1 MKPAPFAYVRPESL
15 EDAIGV
21 LDEHGEGARVL
32 AGGQSLMATLNMRLS
47 APEVLVDIGRVPGLA
62 GIEET
67 DDGLRIGAMTRHA
80 DVEASDLVASHAP
93 LIASAMPHI
102 AHPAVRNRGTF
113 GGSIALA
120 DPAAELPACAVAL
133 GARMTIA
140 GKSGT
145 RTVDADAFFRGLYET
160 ALEPGEVLTAVE
172 VPGIEAGWT
181 SGFGEL
187 ARRHGDYA
195 MIGLAAHVEM
205 ADGRFGRGRLVFFGA
220 GERPV
225 SAVRSAALLEGES
238 WSDALGARIADA
250 LKEELDPFGGPERG
264 CGDAPI
270 SRRGARRAGA
280 GSAGGLREGAM
291 ERTVEVGLRV
301 NGERASR
308 RIEARMNLVDFLRE
322 ELGLTGSHV
331 GCEHGVC
338 GACTVRVDGR
348 IVRGCLMLA
357 AQADGADVWT
367 IEGLSDTGEI
377 RGLQEAFVERNA
389 LQCGYC
395 TPGMLL
401 TLAELRERNP
411 AASRPEIR
419 EFISGNYCRCTGY
432 EAIVDAFEMARAREG
447 GPS

>member
-21 LDEHGEGARVL
+21 LDEHGEDARVL

-47 APEVLVDIGRVPGLA
+47 APEILVDIGRVPGLA

-80 DVEASDLVASHAP
+80 EVEASDLVASHAP

-140 GKSGT
+140 GKGGT

-160 ALEPGEVLTAVE
+160 ALEPGEVLTAVD
-172 VPGIEAGWT
+172 VPGIGAGWK

-205 ADGRFGRGRLVFFGA
+205 TGGRFGRGRLVFFGA

-238 WSDALGARIADA
+238 WSDALGDRIADS
-250 LKEELDPFGGPERG
+250 LKEELDPFEDLNA
-264 CGDAPI
+264 DAAM
-270 SRRGARRAGA
+270 RRHLAGVLVRRVLAP
-280 GSAGGLREGAM
+280 
-291 ERTVEVGLRV
+291 
-301 NGERASR
+301 
-308 RIEARMNLVDFLRE
+308 
-322 ELGLTGSHV
+322 
-331 GCEHGVC
+331 
-338 GACTVRVDGR
+338 
-348 IVRGCLMLA
+348 LA
-357 AQADGADVWT
+357 A
-367 IEGLSDTGEI
+367 
-377 RGLQEAFVERNA
+377 
-389 LQCGYC
+389 
-395 TPGMLL
+395 
-401 TLAELRERNP
+401 
-411 AASRPEIR
+411 
-419 EFISGNYCRCTGY
+419 
-432 EAIVDAFEMARAREG
+432 
-447 GPS
+447 

>member
-21 LDEHGEGARVL
+21 LDEHGEDARIL

-47 APEVLVDIGRVPGLA
+47 APEILVDIGRVAGLA

-80 DVEASDLVASHAP
+80 EVEASDLVASRAP

-102 AHPAVRNRGTF
+102 AHPAVRNCGTF
-113 GGSIALA
+113 GGSIAFA

-140 GKSGT
+140 GTGGS

-160 ALEPGEVLTAVE
+160 TLEPGEVLTAVD
-172 VPGIEAGWT
+172 VPGIGAGWK

-195 MIGLAAHVEM
+195 MIGLAVHVEL

-250 LKEELDPFGGPERG
+250 LKEELDAPEDLNA
-264 CGDAPI
+264 DAAM
-270 SRRGARRAGA
+270 RRHLAGVLARRVLAP
-280 GSAGGLREGAM
+280 
-291 ERTVEVGLRV
+291 
-301 NGERASR
+301 
-308 RIEARMNLVDFLRE
+308 
-322 ELGLTGSHV
+322 
-331 GCEHGVC
+331 
-338 GACTVRVDGR
+338 
-348 IVRGCLMLA
+348 LA
-357 AQADGADVWT
+357 A
-367 IEGLSDTGEI
+367 
-377 RGLQEAFVERNA
+377 
-389 LQCGYC
+389 
-395 TPGMLL
+395 
-401 TLAELRERNP
+401 
-411 AASRPEIR
+411 
-419 EFISGNYCRCTGY
+419 
-432 EAIVDAFEMARAREG
+432 
-447 GPS
+447 